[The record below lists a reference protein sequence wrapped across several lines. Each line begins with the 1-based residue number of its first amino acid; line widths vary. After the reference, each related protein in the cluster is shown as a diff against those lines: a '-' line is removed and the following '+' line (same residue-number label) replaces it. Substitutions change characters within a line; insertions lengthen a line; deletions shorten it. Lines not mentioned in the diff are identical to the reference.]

1 MEGQTQTFLTAAKSF
16 LTTALEMG
24 TSIMN
29 WCVKTEPVNYFLAI
43 AIVGGVVGLVYR
55 IKRG

>member
-1 MEGQTQTFLTAAKSF
+1 MEGQTFLTAAKAF

-24 TSIMN
+24 TSIMH
-29 WCVKTEPVNYFLAI
+29 WCVTTEPVNYFLAI

>member
-1 MEGQTQTFLTAAKSF
+1 MTEGATFLTNAKNF

-24 TSIMN
+24 GDIMN
-29 WCVKTEPVNYFLAI
+29 WCVTTEPVNYFLAI

>member
-1 MEGQTQTFLTAAKSF
+1 MEGQTFLTSAKAF

-24 TSIMN
+24 GSIMN
-29 WCVKTEPVNYFLAI
+29 WCVTTEPVNYFLAI

>member
-1 MEGQTQTFLTAAKSF
+1 MEGQTFLASAKAF

-24 TSIMN
+24 GSIMN
-29 WCVKTEPVNYFLAI
+29 WCVTTEPVKYFLAI
-43 AIVGGVVGLVYR
+43 GIVGGVVGLVYR